1 MAMPAR
7 PLADEP
13 PVTVSRESLKVGVNR
28 LATVAGG
35 LLASSLIAGRVTVPL
50 ATGASLMAGVVVP
63 MVIVP
68 DDHWLVVPML
78 AEMSRA
84 PVAGRPPVPSEMCA
98 VSAPG
103 VPFQSPFAK
112 KRSVALDGMTIA
124 LVLLSPVVGMST
136 HVPPPLVEYC
146 QVPCA
151 AVEALPVMAMPAAD
165 VPVEPP
171 GIVSA
176 LPSL

>member
-1 MAMPAR
+1 MPAR

-13 PVTVSRESLKVGVNR
+13 PGTLSRESLKVGVNR

-50 ATGASLMAGVVVP
+50 ATGASLIAGVVVP

-68 DDHWLVVPML
+68 DDHWLVVPMF

-84 PVAGRPPVPSEMCA
+84 PVAGRPELPSETWA

-103 VPFQSPFAK
+103 VPFQSPFAR
-112 KRSVALDGMTIA
+112 KRSAALDGITMA
-124 LVLLSPVVGMST
+124 LLLLSPLVGMST
-136 HVPPPLVEYC
+136 QVEPPLVEYC

-151 AVEALPVMAMPAAD
+151 AVEALAVMAMPAAD
-165 VPVEPP
+165 VPVEPL

-176 LPSL
+176 LLSL